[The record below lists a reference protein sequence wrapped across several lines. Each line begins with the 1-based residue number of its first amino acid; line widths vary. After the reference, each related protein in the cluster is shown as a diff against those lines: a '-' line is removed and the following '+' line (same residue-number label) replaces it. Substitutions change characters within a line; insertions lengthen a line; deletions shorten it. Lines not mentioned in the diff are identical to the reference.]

1 MTDPHTEDTLRWMA
15 PIFTRRRADGEPYYS
30 DADVRAFLPALL
42 VSLGFDPRQAP
53 PQLTA
58 MVGAFAQ
65 AAGVTA
71 EDPREVVAAKLQ
83 AHLAA
88 QPLNPELVFEVSRG
102 LREEQATY
110 SPEELAREVAVA
122 LGLARPAVL
131 APAGP
136 PPEGA
141 VRAGPMARFALADEV
156 PSVAKRRPRTKPR
169 SRR

>member
-15 PIFTRRRADGEPYYS
+15 PIFTRRRADGELYYS

-42 VSLGFDPRQAP
+42 VSLGFDPQRAP

-65 AAGVTA
+65 AAGVTP

-102 LREEQATY
+102 LREERATY
-110 SPEELAREVAVA
+110 SPEELAREVAAA

-131 APAGP
+131 AAPAP

-141 VRAGPMARFALADEV
+141 VRAGPMARFALADEG
-156 PSVAKRRPRTKPR
+156 PPPPKPKARSKAR